1 MSNFNKQKKETEK
14 FIKEFSAFFRK
25 KDIKNLLKKIQNERE
40 LCKIL
45 ENVKKN
51 VWPFLRY
58 LDSIEEQISLTE
70 SKKIELEDSIKEA
83 VEKINELKNKCERKI
98 KERKEL
104 ATKREWAMKEGNFL
118 EYRRNL
124 YGLDYE
130 IDELR
135 HEIGVLENKI
145 KGHQINMN
153 FAENFLKNME
163 MVRKDASFVKENL
176 NLMFYGLLQGLKF
189 KASKKFG
196 GLKQKSREEAVL
208 EDMVS
213 KWKEFYRICQTKRHK
228 KEFEKAKTLYERV
241 NKMVCCAIEVSKKSP
256 FAYKP
261 EDISNFTKKI
271 GDEEIDKNLMGFF
284 ISGLILAAIR
294 SSFEYLEKFDIH
306 IDKKMKGTKFVG
318 ACLAGITLNIYG
330 DVGDYLGYGAKYC
343 NFIIHGRAN
352 KKTTGID
359 CEDCKFIFENEKC

>member
-1 MSNFNKQKKETEK
+1 
-14 FIKEFSAFFRK
+14 
-25 KDIKNLLKKIQNERE
+25 
-40 LCKIL
+40 
-45 ENVKKN
+45 
-51 VWPFLRY
+51 
-58 LDSIEEQISLTE
+58 
-70 SKKIELEDSIKEA
+70 
-83 VEKINELKNKCERKI
+83 
-98 KERKEL
+98 
-104 ATKREWAMKEGNFL
+104 
-118 EYRRNL
+118 L

-196 GLKQKSREEAVL
+196 GL
-208 EDMVS
+208 
-213 KWKEFYRICQTKRHK
+213 KRHK

-359 CEDCKFIFENEKC
+359 CENCKFIFENEKC